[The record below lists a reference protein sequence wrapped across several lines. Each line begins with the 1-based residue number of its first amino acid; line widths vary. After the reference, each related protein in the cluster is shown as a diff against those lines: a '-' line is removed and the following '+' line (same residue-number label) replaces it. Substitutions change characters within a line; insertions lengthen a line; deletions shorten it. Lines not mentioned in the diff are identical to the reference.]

1 MKGTG
6 KTLISITLGSFLLL
20 LFVHGQISL
29 FQVSYMIDVKSEALA
44 ERSEAY
50 RHLKFE
56 VDQLKAPRI
65 LEARMKDLKMD
76 LTLPKEVRVVRVP
89 VVKPQQIQHAPV
101 TEFELQPFSQGL
113 LNFFGRW
120 VKVAQAKTQP

>member
-6 KTLISITLGSFLLL
+6 KTLLSITVASVLLL
-20 LFVHGQISL
+20 LFVHGRISL
-29 FQVSYMIDVKSEALA
+29 IRVSYLIDVKSDQLA
-44 ERSEAY
+44 EKSEAY

-65 LEARMKDLKMD
+65 LEAKMKELEMD
-76 LTLPKEVRVVRVP
+76 LTLPKEVRVIRIPVEPKVVP
-89 VVKPQQIQHAPV
+89 PPM

-120 VKVAQAKTQP
+120 VKVAQAKTEP